1 MTDIQLKKL
10 KRVELLELLVEQG
23 EELERTRERLQ
34 KAEEALASR
43 QLRMQTA
50 GTMAEAALTLN
61 NVFAAADQAAKDSGV
76 EDTAVNLVLLAE
88 SHDTRYDA
96 YGVLRPLTGTH

>member
-23 EELERTRERLQ
+23 EELEQTRERLR
-34 KAEEALASR
+34 KAEEAL
-43 QLRMQTA
+43 MQNA

-61 NVFAAADQAAKDSGV
+61 NVFAAADQAAKDYLA
-76 EDTAVNLVLLAE
+76 AVQSMKEEQARLLEQMRARAGEGE
-88 SHDTRYDA
+88 S
-96 YGVLRPLTGTH
+96 PQ

>member
-23 EELERTRERLQ
+23 EELERTRERLR
-34 KAEEALASR
+34 KAEEAL
-43 QLRMQTA
+43 A

-61 NVFAAADQAAKDSGV
+61 NVFAAADQAAKDYLA
-76 EDTAVNLVLLAE
+76 AVQSMKEEQAQLLEQMRARAGEGE
-88 SHDTRYDA
+88 S
-96 YGVLRPLTGTH
+96 PQ

>member
-23 EELERTRERLQ
+23 EELEQTRERLR

-43 QLRMQTA
+43 QLRMQNA

-61 NVFAAADQAAKDSGV
+61 DVFAAADQAAKDYLA
-76 EDTAVNLVLLAE
+76 AVQSMKEEQARLLEQMRARAGEGE
-88 SHDTRYDA
+88 S
-96 YGVLRPLTGTH
+96 PQ

>member
-50 GTMAEAALTLN
+50 GTMAEAALLLN
-61 NVFAAADQAAKDSGV
+61 GIFDAADRAARQYL
-76 EDTAVNLVLLAE
+76 ENIRLRAE
-88 SHDTRYDA
+88 
-96 YGVLRPLTGTH
+96 GTNK